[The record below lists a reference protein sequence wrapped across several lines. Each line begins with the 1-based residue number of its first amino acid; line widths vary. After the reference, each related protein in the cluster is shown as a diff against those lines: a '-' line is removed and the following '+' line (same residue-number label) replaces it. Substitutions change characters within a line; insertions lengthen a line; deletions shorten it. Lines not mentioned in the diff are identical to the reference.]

1 MAGNVA
7 KPFPGPYEARPDEYD
22 GGNAIVLWSTS
33 APGPRGQGVFLGFVH
48 PVRPFLATPTPDQVA
63 EAKATAELFAKAD
76 VLLKCVEELLP
87 FARSGVAAV
96 NDTLVG
102 DLYPAIN
109 LGVIERAEAVVAA
122 LKGAK

>member
-1 MAGNVA
+1 MA

-109 LGVIERAEAVVAA
+109 RGVIERAEAVIAA

>member
-1 MAGNVA
+1 MA

-76 VLLKCVEELLP
+76 VLLRCVEDLLP
-87 FARSGVAAV
+87 LAVGGAEILAAIAV
-96 NDTLVG
+96 DGDPDT
-102 DLYPAIN
+102 AKN
-109 LGVIERAEAVVAA
+109 RAVIERAEAVVAA